1 MDGSLQVTPNGHIFY
16 ARQNGLIGL
25 IGSAGLTGTLP
36 GTTEYVYAGEDRKIT
51 IGETLNLTVVQSF
64 GGGTFAWS
72 KLSGPG
78 EVNFSDPT
86 SGSTTAKFSVPGNFV
101 LQVAGTGYSRT
112 NRDLVNV
119 VVIQS
124 MQPLL
129 AAGAQARY
137 RVPLEA
143 ADANDG
149 TNAWYSVPFQDAQWP
164 SGPTV
169 IGYERSVD
177 GTFDPQIAT
186 SIETAAFG
194 INRSVYLRLPFLLPA
209 DPARILSL
217 ELRMKFDDGFVA
229 YVNGQEITRSNAPV
243 GTVSWNDGAPGD
255 RTDAAAL
262 TSAIFDVTGYRS
274 VLHRGTNV
282 LAIQLLNNAVDDSDL
297 LVVPELFAAI
307 NVTPYDAWLLKYASL
322 AGAAAEPSADPD
334 GDGLPNFY
342 EFASGGNPESAESG
356 LARTELFP
364 RPRVIRSGSD
374 SFFEV
379 VYPRR
384 KDPAAAGLTYQI
396 LFSPDLSPGSWR
408 VPGSARYPIQESSVN
423 SSTNDAVEVVTLR
436 LMAPIS
442 DASRVFC
449 RFEVQFQ
456 QP

>member
-186 SIETAAFG
+186 AIETAAF
-194 INRSVYLRLPFLLPA
+194 
-209 DPARILSL
+209 
-217 ELRMKFDDGFVA
+217 E
-229 YVNGQEITRSNAPV
+229 EITRSNAPV